1 MRVKRLLT
9 FAKVDDARQTYPD
22 LQLAFV
28 TSHWNFCLASSTFW
42 GVVQMSMRN
51 KRKQKSL
58 ENTEESNLIH
68 LALQLAIV
76 TSQGNLCS
84 LFHFWGLS

>member
-22 LQLAFV
+22 LQFAFV
-28 TSHWNFCLASSTFW
+28 TSHRNLCLASSIFR
-42 GVVQMSMRN
+42 VLSLRN
-51 KRKQKSL
+51 LRKQKSL

-76 TSQGNLCS
+76 TYQGNLCR
-84 LFHFWGLS
+84 